1 MHLINPLLLSML
13 LLTSACSVL
22 PVNPSSGSTLTTQ
35 AASSYQ
41 QQISLSGKLF
51 IRYEQ
56 NGKAQQLP
64 GNFDW
69 KQNAQNLVID
79 LYNPLGLTIARI
91 TQTAQSAML
100 EQQDKLPLQADNLE
114 QLLQDSLHFPLPVS
128 GLRYWLQGQ
137 IRQAD
142 GQLSALSAND
152 QVVET
157 DGWKIRYASWHQPGS
172 PKRIEL
178 SRYTTEAGQVSLQI
192 ILEAPTSP

>member
-1 MHLINPLLLSML
+1 MYLIKPLLLSTL
-13 LLTSACSVL
+13 LLISACSLV
-22 PVNPSSGSTLTTQ
+22 PVSPSASGTLATQ
-35 AASSYQ
+35 PASSYQ

-79 LYNPLGLTIARI
+79 LYNPLGQTIARI
-91 TQTAQSAML
+91 TQTAQSAVL

-137 IRQAD
+137 IRAAN
-142 GQLSALSAND
+142 GQLSALSAHD
-152 QVVET
+152 QVIET
-157 DGWKIRYASWHQPGS
+157 DGWKIRYASWHQPGV
-172 PKRIEL
+172 PRRMEL

-192 ILEAPTSP
+192 ILEAPSSP